1 MYRIVLV
8 EDEPAAAENIR
19 DIIRLYCPRFE
30 IVAGGDNGAA
40 GLALARLY
48 RPDLLLTDIRM
59 PVMDGLEL
67 IVHLHEE
74 MPQIKTMILSGYQD
88 FEYARTALQYGA
100 ADYLLKPISPQ
111 AMAAALD
118 RLIPLLNDAIG
129 QRLLP
134 LIRSL
139 LNNEAPDREAL
150 KKQFP
155 APGYTAAISR
165 KNGLPGRFR
174 RTMFHTQYRVDGET
188 IDMYGRDEMEN
199 LRLSSGDMRLPA
211 SALEDAPWLHRDVPG
226 YTTTVVW
233 HKVFPVEELPGIIKA
248 LYAALD
254 RRLVIGKTQL
264 ISVGAKQEKHTVKYT
279 ISSHPPPPQ
288 GGELQQRLGYYIK
301 ENKIELVYTLLLDQ
315 LKEWEVQGQTQLY
328 VEETVRSTFETLRR
342 EIENSAV
349 DEGFEFMIDDAFF
362 YATSYE
368 ELRENLLFILEKILP
383 DPRQRISK
391 VDTPEFFA
399 LIREYINARVH
410 EPINLQSLCK
420 HFGISQTYMSRL
432 FRKYTGLSFL
442 NYLTSL
448 RIEKA
453 KDYLLEKDTLIKDA
467 AALAGFT
474 DQFYFSR
481 VFRSITGQS
490 PSDYIRINATS

>member
-8 EDEPAAAENIR
+8 EDEPTAAENIH
-19 DIIRLYCPRFE
+19 DIIRLYCPRFK

-48 RPDLLLTDIRM
+48 NPDLLITDIRM

-67 IVHLHEE
+67 IVRLHEE
-74 MPQIKTMILSGYQD
+74 LPQVKTMILPGYQD
-88 FEYARTALQYGA
+88 FEYARTALQCGA

-111 AMAAALD
+111 AMTAALN
-118 RLIPLLNDAIG
+118 RIIPFLNDAIG
-129 QRLLP
+129 WRLLP
-134 LIRSL
+134 LIQSL
-139 LNNEAPDREAL
+139 LNNESFDRDAL
-150 KKQFP
+150 KKEFP

-174 RTMFHTQYRVDGET
+174 CNMFTHAQYRVEGET
-188 IDMYGRDEMEN
+188 IDMYGRDEMED
-199 LRLSSGDMRLPA
+199 LRLSSGDTQLPA
-211 SALEDAPWLHRDVPG
+211 SVLETANWLHRDIPG

-233 HKVFPVEELPGIIKA
+233 HRAFPIEELPGVIKA

-264 ISVGAKQEKHTVKYT
+264 IAVGAQHCKHTVK
-279 ISSHPPPPQ
+279 HPPPEGDP
-288 GGELQQRLGYYIK
+288 LRRLGYYLK
-301 ENKIELVYTLLLDQ
+301 ENKIELVRPLLLDQ
-315 LKEWEVQGQTQLY
+315 LKNWEALGQPQLY
-328 VEETVRSTFETLRR
+328 VEETIRSIFEALRR
-342 EIENSAV
+342 EFNPSAG
-349 DEGFEFMIDDAFF
+349 DGELEFMIDDAFF
-362 YATSYE
+362 YAPSYE
-368 ELRENLLFILEKILP
+368 ELRESLLFILEKLLP

-399 LIREYINARVH
+399 LIREYLNAHVN
-410 EPINLQSLCK
+410 EPVSLQSLCG

-432 FRKYTGLSFL
+432 FRKYTALSFHH
-442 NYLTSL
+442 YLTSL

-453 KDYLLEKDTLIKDA
+453 KEYLLEKDTLIKDA

-481 VFRSITGQS
+481 VFRSVTGQS
-490 PSDYIRINATS
+490 PSDYIRLNTP

>member
-8 EDEPAAAENIR
+8 EDEPAAAENIH
-19 DIIRLYCPRFE
+19 DIIRLYCPQFE

-40 GLALARLY
+40 GLALARVY
-48 RPDLLLTDIRM
+48 QPDLLLTDIRM

-67 IVHLHEE
+67 IRALHEE
-74 MPQIKTMILSGYQD
+74 RPELKTMILSGYQD
-88 FEYARTALQYGA
+88 FDYARTALQCGA

-111 AMAAALD
+111 AMVSALD
-118 RLIPLLNDAIG
+118 RIIPLLNDAIG
-129 QRLLP
+129 QRRLP
-134 LIRSL
+134 LIRAL
-139 LNNEAPDREAL
+139 LNKEPFDREAL

-155 APGYTAAISR
+155 APGYTVAISR

-174 RTMFHTQYRVDGET
+174 RNMFAPIQYRVDGET
-188 IDMYGRDEMEN
+188 IDMYGRDEMES
-199 LRLSSGDMRLPA
+199 LRLSSGEIRLSA
-211 SALEDAPWLHRDVPG
+211 SVLETVNWLHQDIPG

-233 HKVFPVEELPGIIKA
+233 HEAFPIEELPGIIDT

-264 ISVGAKQEKHTVKYT
+264 ISVGARHTKHAVK
-279 ISSHPPPPQ
+279 HPPP
-288 GGELQQRLGYYIK
+288 GGEFKQRLAYYLK
-301 ENKIELVYTLLLDQ
+301 ENKVDLVWSLLLDK
-315 LKEWEVQGQTQLY
+315 LKKCETQGQTQLQ
-328 VEETVRSTFETLRR
+328 VEEMVRSIFETLRR
-342 EIENSAV
+342 EFECSAG

-362 YATSYE
+362 YAASYE
-368 ELRENLLFILEKILP
+368 ELQESLLFILEKLLP
-383 DPRQRISK
+383 DPRQRICK
-391 VDTPEFFA
+391 VDTPLFFE
-399 LIREYINARVH
+399 LIRDYLNAHVK
-410 EPINLQSLCK
+410 ETINLQSLCK

-432 FRKYTGLSFL
+432 FRKYTGLSFI

-467 AALAGFT
+467 AAMAGFT

-481 VFRSITGQS
+481 VFRSVTGQS
-490 PSDYIRINATS
+490 PSDYIRSRDRSIS